1 MKTRNLL
8 YLILLMVMMFI
19 GIPKTSNAAPP
30 DNPCHTITITCPDG
44 SKASGYVCSDE
55 DFAEFIRAFCKIE
68 INIEIIS

>member
-8 YLILLMVMMFI
+8 YLFSLLIMMFVS
-19 GIPKTSNAAPP
+19 IPKISNAAPP
-30 DNPCHTITITCPDG
+30 DNPCHTVTITCPDG

>member
-19 GIPKTSNAAPP
+19 SIPKISNAAPP
-30 DNPCHTITITCPDG
+30 DNPCKSVVVTCPDG
-44 SKASGYVCSDE
+44 IQASGYVCSDE
-55 DFAEFIRAFCKIE
+55 DLAEFIRAFCKIE

>member
-30 DNPCHTITITCPDG
+30 DDPCKSVVVTCPDG
-44 SKASGYVCSDE
+44 TQASGLVCEDE
-55 DFAEFIRAFCKIE
+55 DLEVLISIFCKIE
-68 INIEIIS
+68 IDIEVLN